1 MKKYL
6 KMTRN
11 IVFFGGLYYVMTMI
25 SGMLYAVGYM
35 IANKAE
41 NAESMQKSLMSNI
54 YLVTTIA
61 AVITLGIFFLVLR
74 NKEQNLLQR
83 CNFKKISGCDIGKII
98 LMAISITMFSCS
110 VVYLTASKFES
121 YDKVSESLSSA
132 HGSILAMVSVVI
144 LIPMFEE
151 ILFRGLIF
159 NELRKNIN
167 IYVAII
173 IQAIIFAVFHGN
185 LLQGI
190 YTFILGVIL
199 SLLYMWTKSLW
210 ANILCHIV
218 YNLFGTIIVPVLLY
232 FTHSFVYGYMA
243 IGLIG
248 TSIVLINMFKKH
260 KKSVT
265 LQETEWQAKF

>member
-1 MKKYL
+1 MKQYF

-11 IVFFGGLYYVMTMI
+11 IVFFGGLYYLMTMI
-25 SGMLYAVGYM
+25 SGMLYAIGYM
-35 IANKAE
+35 IANKTQ
-41 NAESMQKSLMSNI
+41 NVESVQKSLMIDI
-54 YLVTTIA
+54 YIVTTVA
-61 AVITLGIFFLVLR
+61 AVITLVIFFLVLR
-74 NKEQNLLQR
+74 KKEQNLLQR
-83 CNFKKISGCDIGKII
+83 CNFKRISGSDIGKII
-98 LMAISITMFSCS
+98 LTAISITMFSCS

-121 YDKVSESLSSA
+121 YDKVSDSLSSA

-159 NELRKNIN
+159 NELRKNMN

-185 LLQGI
+185 MLQGM

-210 ANILCHIV
+210 ANVLCHIV
-218 YNLFGTIIVPVLLY
+218 YNLFGTIIIPVLLY
-232 FTHSFVYGYMA
+232 FTHGFVYGYMA

-248 TSIVLINMFKKH
+248 TGFLLFNMYKKYKNTVVLY
-260 KKSVT
+260 
-265 LQETEWQAKF
+265 ETEC